1 VRLFKTKWF
10 VRYARQEKIAD
21 ASLREAVLRAERGLI
36 DADLGGHIIK
46 QRVARKGQGRSSGYR
61 VIVAFDATSRA
72 VFLLGFAKSA
82 RDNVSAAELESLKK
96 IAASWLAADADT
108 IERSIYEGLLVEVT
122 YEN

>member
-1 VRLFKTKWF
+1 MRLFKTKWF